1 MATQAQIN
9 ANRKNALKSTG
20 PRSKK
25 GKDAVSQNAV
35 KHGLCANKNVIRNES
50 QEEYKLFRDE
60 MIEDLSPCGALE
72 KMLAERIVSLSWR
85 LKRAEHFQN
94 MVIDSLMDYEM
105 TICRPFFSKARREAE
120 AGDFE
125 LLMGHVINRDF
136 ADSRTLDLLLMYER
150 RIERSL
156 YKTTEELRKL
166 QHIRKEKQSQIKKEY
181 RTHDTE
187 YRIKD
192 EEQLTYDEDS
202 SEMKE
207 SDSVKKVCCDEQSQN
222 SGFQPELLNSTL
234 NQKRYRAKSEILNK
248 AETSEFDTEKQTQFE
263 LEHRHNSEDINIK
276 QNANVTSD
284 GA

>member
-20 PRSKK
+20 PRSKE

-60 MIEDLSPCGALE
+60 MVADLAPAGAME

-120 AGDFE
+120 AGDFG

-192 EEQLTYDEDS
+192 EEQLTYDEDAY
-202 SEMKE
+202 EMKE
-207 SDSVKKVCCDEQSQN
+207 SGSVKKLYSDEQSQKA
-222 SGFQPELLNSTL
+222 GFQPETL
-234 NQKRYRAKSEILNK
+234 NYKSEILNE
-248 AETSEFDTEKQTQFE
+248 AETSEINSEKQTQI
-263 LEHRHNSEDINIK
+263 D
-276 QNANVTSD
+276 
-284 GA
+284 